1 MISLTFTGKGFLR
14 YQVRM
19 MSAAILDVG
28 RGKKTIQDVKEMLE
42 AKDRSV
48 KRHNAPANGLT
59 LEYVDYFEM
68 VALNENIQI
77 REFLRGDQL
86 CSDAWDIEEIE
97 KRVRDKEFPYAYAV
111 CTRNNQEMKGCFV
124 VEQEKAC
131 IYLYDM
137 NDQKYV
143 EEVKNQIISKL
154 KTWNV
159 EHFEC
164 VPYDHAK
171 NYLKTEK
178 KD

>member
-1 MISLTFTGKGFLR
+1 M
-14 YQVRM
+14 
-19 MSAAILDVG
+19 
-28 RGKKTIQDVKEMLE
+28 
-42 AKDRSV
+42 

-77 REFLRGDQL
+77 REFLRGDRL
-86 CSDAWDIEEIE
+86 CNDAWNIEDIEE
-97 KRVRDKEFPYAYAV
+97 RVRDKIFPYAYAV
-111 CTRNNQEMKGCFV
+111 CTRNNQEMKGCLV
-124 VEQEKAC
+124 VEQEKVC

-137 NDQKYV
+137 SDQKYI
-143 EEVKNQIISKL
+143 EEVKNQIISKM
-154 KTWNV
+154 KTWNI

-164 VPYDHAK
+164 VPYDHTK

>member
-1 MISLTFTGKGFLR
+1 M
-14 YQVRM
+14 
-19 MSAAILDVG
+19 
-28 RGKKTIQDVKEMLE
+28 
-42 AKDRSV
+42 
-48 KRHNAPANGLT
+48 
-59 LEYVDYFEM
+59 
-68 VALNENIQI
+68 
-77 REFLRGDQL
+77 
-86 CSDAWDIEEIE
+86 
-97 KRVRDKEFPYAYAV
+97 
-111 CTRNNQEMKGCFV
+111 
-124 VEQEKAC
+124 EQEKAC